1 MYDLVYT
8 SPYYLGTGE
17 DDALALPDD
26 KRKYPRDYGKRIGQK
41 TSTRSSETAFTL
53 NL

>member
-26 KRKYPRDYGKRIGQK
+26 KENILGITKESVKNLEVRKPP
-41 TSTRSSETAFTL
+41 L
-53 NL
+53 L